1 MPIPTL
7 QGKLIT
13 LRRLRRSDAA
23 SIQRHANNRD
33 IARFLPRLPS
43 PYIMAEAR
51 KWITL
56 TARLARDDKAYNFG
70 IEDGESGEIVGMI
83 GLRNINR
90 QDRNA
95 EVGYWIGRSF
105 QRRGYAGEALRLILK
120 FAFTELRLVRVYA
133 VVHQNNV
140 ASVKLLDRIGFVR
153 EGVWRKA
160 SRINRRWYD
169 VYAYGIL
176 KEEYMRRKKITLKV
190 GFPSS

>member
-1 MPIPTL
+1 M

-33 IARFLPRLPS
+33 IARFLPRLPF
-43 PYIMAEAR
+43 PYTMAEAR
-51 KWITL
+51 KWITI
-56 TARLARDDKAYNFG
+56 TSRLARADKAYDFG
-70 IEDGESGEIVGMI
+70 IEDEESGEIVGMI
-83 GLRNINR
+83 GLRNVNR

-95 EVGYWIGRSF
+95 EVGYWVGTSF
-105 QRRGYAGEALRLILK
+105 QRRAYAKEALRLVLK
-120 FAFTELRLVRVYA
+120 FAFRELRLVRVYA
-133 VVHQNNV
+133 MAHQKNV

-160 SRINRRWYD
+160 SLINRRWYD

-176 KEEYMRRKKITLKV
+176 KEEYIRRKKR
-190 GFPSS
+190 

>member
-13 LRRLRRSDAA
+13 LRKLRRSDAD
-23 SIQRHANNRD
+23 SIQRHANDRD
-33 IARFLPRLPS
+33 IARFLPLLPF
-43 PYIMAEAR
+43 PYTLHEAR

-56 TARLARDDKAYNFG
+56 TPRLAREDKAYNLG
-70 IEDGESGEIVGMI
+70 IEDVESGEIVGMI

-95 EVGYWIGRSF
+95 EVGYWIGKSF
-105 QRRGYAGEALRLILK
+105 QRRGYAKEALWLVLK
-120 FAFTELRLVRVYA
+120 FAFTDLRLARVYA
-133 VVHQNNV
+133 VVHQKNV
-140 ASVKLLDRIGFVR
+140 ASVRLLDRIGFVR

-160 SRINRRWYD
+160 SLMNRRWYD

-176 KEEYMRRKKITLKV
+176 KEEYTGRKR
-190 GFPSS
+190 G

>member
-13 LRRLRRSDAA
+13 LRKLRRSDAD

-33 IARFLPRLPS
+33 IARFLPRLPF
-43 PYIMAEAR
+43 PYTLQEAR
-51 KWITL
+51 KWIAL
-56 TARLARDDKAYNFG
+56 TPRLAREDTAYNFG
-70 IEDGESGEIVGMI
+70 IEDVESNQIVGMI

-95 EVGYWIGRSF
+95 EVGYWVGKAF
-105 QRRGYAGEALRLILK
+105 QNRGYAGEALRLVLK
-120 FAFTELRLVRVYA
+120 FAFRKLRLARVYA
-133 VVHQNNV
+133 VVHQKNV
-140 ASVKLLDRIGFVR
+140 GSVRLLDRIGFVR

-160 SRINRRWYD
+160 SFINRRWYD

-176 KEEYMRRKKITLKV
+176 KEEYGRKK
-190 GFPSS
+190 G

>member
-1 MPIPTL
+1 M

-33 IARFLPRLPS
+33 IKRFLPRLPF
-43 PYIMAEAR
+43 PYTMAEAR
-51 KWITL
+51 KWIT
-56 TARLARDDKAYNFG
+56 TTSRLARADKAYDFG
-70 IEDGESGEIVGMI
+70 IEDRESGEIVGMI

-95 EVGYWIGRSF
+95 EVGYWIGKSF
-105 QRRGYAGEALRLILK
+105 QRRGYAGEAMLLILK
-120 FAFTELRLVRVYA
+120 FAFRELRLVRVYA
-133 VVHQNNV
+133 VVHQRNV

-160 SRINRRWYD
+160 SFMNRRWYD

-176 KEEYMRRKKITLKV
+176 KEEYIRRKK
-190 GFPSS
+190 G